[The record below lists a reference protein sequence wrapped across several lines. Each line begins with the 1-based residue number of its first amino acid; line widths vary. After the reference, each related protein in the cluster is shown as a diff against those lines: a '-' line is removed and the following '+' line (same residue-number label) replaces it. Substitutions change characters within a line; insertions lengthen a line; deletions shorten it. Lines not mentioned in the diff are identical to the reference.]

1 MTVLLTQSEHSLRVD
16 VDHRDRV
23 SLTVGMIAGAIAG
36 MTVAD
41 RSDVIDV
48 DSGLSHTVG
57 ITVDVRDR
65 EVRSVV
71 MLGRLASSVARIV
84 DAPLVSAV
92 AVSITA
98 RIARV
103 VLFVSSVASRATA
116 ELIVR
121 IGSGHQLLLHSFL
134 HLLHLPF
141 SSSIVSSRGV
151 DPQLL
156 AV

>member
-1 MTVLLTQSEHSLRVD
+1 MIVLLTPSEHSVRVN

-23 SLTVGMIAGAIAG
+23 SSTAGMIAGAIAG

-41 RSDVIDV
+41 RSDAIDV
-48 DSGLSHTVG
+48 DSGLSHIVG
-57 ITVDVRDR
+57 VTVDVRDR

-71 MLGRLASSVARIV
+71 MQGRLASSVARTV
-84 DAPLVSAV
+84 DALSVSAV

-98 RIARV
+98 RIARA
-103 VLFVSSVASRATA
+103 VLFVSSVASRVTA

-134 HLLHLPF
+134 HLRHLPF
-141 SSSIVSSRGV
+141 NSSMVSSRGV